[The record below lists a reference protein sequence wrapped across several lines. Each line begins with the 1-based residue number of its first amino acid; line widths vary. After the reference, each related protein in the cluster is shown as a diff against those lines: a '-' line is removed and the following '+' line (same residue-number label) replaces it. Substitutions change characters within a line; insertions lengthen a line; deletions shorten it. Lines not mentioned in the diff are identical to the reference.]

1 MRPAVTPYGDRPTVL
16 RRCVDQVEKGL
27 REWCGTELLCDD
39 EEGQWAASR
48 IREMPPLQGTEC
60 LNLTRAD
67 RLLIP
72 SPFGS
77 SRVPL
82 DRRSVTGF
90 ICIDRQPNG
99 VQDTTSGVRSMM

>member
-1 MRPAVTPYGDRPTVL
+1 MVTVPPFSDDVSIRS
-16 RRCVDQVEKGL
+16 RRASKV
-27 REWCGTELLCDD
+27 GTELLCDD

-48 IREMPPLQGTEC
+48 IREMPPLQGTKC